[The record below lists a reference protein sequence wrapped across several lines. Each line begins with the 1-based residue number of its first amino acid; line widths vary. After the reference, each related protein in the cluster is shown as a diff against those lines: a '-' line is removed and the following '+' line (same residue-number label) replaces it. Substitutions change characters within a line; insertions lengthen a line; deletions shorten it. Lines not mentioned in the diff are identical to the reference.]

1 MLENHNQYG
10 RSMLEMLGV
19 LAVVGMLSVI
29 GIKGFQY
36 AMERHRVNELTE
48 EYISF
53 IQNLLPYETDFVKIK
68 NTKSPEKALYLVP
81 YIRKMN
87 IIPSKWQ
94 IFSGNYLRDSI
105 GVLFDPHIRHEP
117 GGIRAN
123 KITWNYILKSA
134 ETNVPPQR
142 LCEIMYT
149 RIVLPYH
156 ELISMV
162 AYFTDETEGNA
173 SNISEYGDNY
183 CNGKS
188 RRCITS
194 LTLTDIQDRCSRC
207 ADKNKRCLLVIS
219 F

>member
-68 NTKSPEKALYLVP
+68 NTKSSEKALYLVP
-81 YIRKMN
+81 YIKKMN

-105 GVLFDPHIRHEP
+105 GVLLDPHIRHEP
-117 GGIRAN
+117 GSTRAN

-156 ELISMV
+156 ELISVV